1 MHSERSSGRRNRGS
15 GSPFPPF
22 PLHVPP
28 SRDGICTG
36 FLHYGTEKKLPQPAS
51 SLQSENNDPVSSL
64 GYENSRDSLE
74 EGRIRMIYS
83 FGEFLSSPLCSLEA
97 RRAREEGVLFYG
109 SRKGFCRLSELL
121 PGARAFLVR
130 IEGDQ
135 KLQERMTLGGIF
147 PGNLLTL
154 LPCPSRFMRKKIY
167 RICCDYLETILFP
180 EEALHLIVC
189 PLPTKRADCSKSEFQ
204 KDGNHRPQDLSKTK
218 EAPSPL

>member
-1 MHSERSSGRRNRGS
+1 
-15 GSPFPPF
+15 
-22 PLHVPP
+22 
-28 SRDGICTG
+28 
-36 FLHYGTEKKLPQPAS
+36 
-51 SLQSENNDPVSSL
+51 
-64 GYENSRDSLE
+64 
-74 EGRIRMIYS
+74 MIYS

-154 LPCPSRFMRKKIY
+154 LPCPSRSMRKKIY
-167 RICCDYLETILFP
+167 RICCDYLETILSP

-189 PLPTKRADCSKSEFQ
+189 PLPAKRSDCGKSEFQ
-204 KDGNHRPQDLSKTK
+204 KSGNHFPQNLSETK
-218 EAPSPL
+218 ESPSPL